1 MVVKALNHS
10 GSHIRALDTFKA
22 NENWGK
28 RKNEKKIL
36 RTDEN
41 RGWGESIVGNANVT
55 GESYSVQMP
64 DPRSYFS
71 QHFAKNFIPT

>member
-1 MVVKALNHS
+1 MENVQSWNRS
-10 GSHIRALDTFKA
+10 GSRWEEEK
-22 NENWGK
+22 W
-28 RKNEKKIL
+28 KKIL
-36 RTDEN
+36 CTDEN
-41 RGWGESIVGNANVT
+41 WGWGESIVGNANVT

>member
-1 MVVKALNHS
+1 MQSTVARFCLWKM
-10 GSHIRALDTFKA
+10 FKVETDLVA
-22 NENWGK
+22 DEK

-36 RTDEN
+36 HTDEN

-55 GESYSVQMP
+55 GESYSVQTP

-71 QHFAKNFIPT
+71 QHFAKNFIPA